1 VQQCVQAGIRLRPAK
16 SACILFPMVSLF
28 PSSTKRTVV
37 LSLAAATLLAAA
49 GCNPHR
55 YSSAELRKKTAFVFP
70 SVYDTII
77 TPLNCELVPIY
88 KRMFFLKNDVDEL
101 KARLWDG
108 GSNQRVMKIDNN
120 IDLLKSEINALS
132 VIRREIL
139 NTIYYIYPAY
149 ENPEVLPYRGKSKSY
164 KKITR
169 TVILVTA
176 EDQREYLD
184 AKSNEEKLSE
194 EIEYKPLL
202 AIALKKF
209 DALPDSLRKPIEALG
224 TPGPVPR
231 IRPYTPPPLY
241 RKE

>member
-1 VQQCVQAGIRLRPAK
+1 MI
-16 SACILFPMVSLF
+16 SLF
-28 PSSTKRTVV
+28 QSSPARAA
-37 LSLAAATLLAAA
+37 LLALAAVMLLAAS
-49 GCNPHR
+49 GCNAHR

-70 SVYDTII
+70 PVYDTII
-77 TPLNCELVPIY
+77 TPLNTELVPIY

-108 GSNQRVMKIDNN
+108 GSNQRVMRIDNT
-120 IDLLKSEINALS
+120 IDLLKSEIYALS
-132 VIRREIL
+132 AIRREIL

-149 ENPEVLPYRGKSKSY
+149 ENPEVLPYSGKSKSY

-169 TVILVTA
+169 TIILVTA

-194 EIEYKPLL
+194 EIDYKPLV
-202 AIALKKF
+202 ATALKKF
-209 DALPDSLRKPIEALG
+209 DALPDSLRKPIEPIG

-241 RKE
+241 RK